1 MMTICKVTS
10 IVICATGLLVAQ
22 DKPAGP
28 VPLVPVEL
36 PNTDALYQQLLR
48 PNAEGIGKFYM
59 GRQISHVMGHAGATW
74 LERPE
79 REKEESTTEMIKSLN
94 LRQGDQVADIGVG
107 TGYIAWRMAKAIGP
121 EGIVHGVDIEQKML
135 DDLEKNM
142 KAAGIANVKGHLGT
156 ISDPKLKEHSL
167 DFVIMVDVYH
177 EFSHPYEMMSG
188 IVRALKPVTVHTVIE
203 GDTLET
209 IGKDYN
215 KLYRRIQMLNDSIKP
230 EEWGKSKEWKALKPG
245 TKILIPGGRVAF
257 VEYNGEDPKVPIK
270 RLHKMTEAQVIKEA
284 TLFSL
289 KHVETYG
296 PPTEESKEER
306 NLPWQNVI
314 FFEKTEVGKEDK

>member
-1 MMTICKVTS
+1 MMMICKLFS
-10 IVICATGLLVAQ
+10 ISICVSGLLVVQ
-22 DKPAGP
+22 GKSVELTPFGP
-28 VPLVPVEL
+28 VTL
-36 PNTDALYQQLLR
+36 PGTDALYQQLLR
-48 PNAEGIGKFYM
+48 SNLEGIGKFYM

-79 REKEESTTEMIKSLN
+79 REKEESTTEMIKCLN
-94 LRQGDQVADIGVG
+94 LRHGYQVADIGVG
-107 TGYIAWRMAKAIGP
+107 TGYIARRMAKAIGP
-121 EGIVHGVDIEQKML
+121 EGTVHGVDIEQKML

-142 KAAGIANVKGHLGT
+142 KAASIANVKGHLGT
-156 ISDPKLKEHSL
+156 ISDPNLKENSL

-188 IVRALKPVTVHTVIE
+188 IV
-203 GDTLET
+203 
-209 IGKDYN
+209 
-215 KLYRRIQMLNDSIKP
+215 
-230 EEWGKSKEWKALKPG
+230 KALKPTTSYTVEDGDTIGSIAKDHNVPLLRIMQINEGLKLNSKELKRG

-284 TLFSL
+284 SLFPL

-296 PPTEESKEER
+296 PPTSDSEGKR
-306 NLPWQNVI
+306 MLPWQNVI

>member
-1 MMTICKVTS
+1 MTRICKLFS
-10 IVICATGLLVAQ
+10 ISVCVSGLLVAQ
-22 DKPAGP
+22 DKPVELTPFGP
-28 VPLVPVEL
+28 VTL
-36 PNTDALYQQLLR
+36 PGTDALYQQLLR
-48 PNAEGIGKFYM
+48 SNLEGIGKFYM

-156 ISDPKLKEHSL
+156 ISDPKLKENSL

-177 EFSHPYEMMSG
+177 EFSHPYEMMRG
-188 IVRALKPVTVHTVIE
+188 IV
-203 GDTLET
+203 
-209 IGKDYN
+209 
-215 KLYRRIQMLNDSIKP
+215 
-230 EEWGKSKEWKALKPG
+230 KALKA
-245 TKILIPGGRVAF
+245 GGRVAF

-284 TLFSL
+284 SLFPI

-296 PPTEESKEER
+296 PPTEESKGKR